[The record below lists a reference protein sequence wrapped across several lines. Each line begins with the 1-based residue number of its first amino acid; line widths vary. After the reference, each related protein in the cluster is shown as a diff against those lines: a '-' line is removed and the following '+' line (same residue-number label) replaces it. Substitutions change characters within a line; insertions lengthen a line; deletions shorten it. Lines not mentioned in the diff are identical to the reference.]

1 MTVLQL
7 AAINL
12 ILISLI
18 VCQTLSYDVDSF
30 FFIICQD
37 IKRFYMSMTKLII
50 NGLGCFFLPSSFM
63 QTLYYF
69 IAWLKIHNTISLAI
83 VFNHYVC
90 LYLFLLMD
98 NWVIVKLT
106 PSIYYL
112 PFFNLI
118 KGE

>member
-30 FFIICQD
+30 FFIILSGQTLLHVYD
-37 IKRFYMSMTKLII
+37 KTNYQWLRL
-50 NGLGCFFLPSSFM
+50 FFLPSSFM

-69 IAWLKIHNTISLAI
+69 IA
-83 VFNHYVC
+83 
-90 LYLFLLMD
+90 
-98 NWVIVKLT
+98 
-106 PSIYYL
+106 
-112 PFFNLI
+112 
-118 KGE
+118 